1 VIIGVAR
8 ITVGLPAARSLK
20 DKRRA
25 LQSLL
30 QRVRNEFQVSA
41 AEVGDQRAWTRA
53 TIGVACVSNERRHA
67 DRWIAKVVEY
77 VERDREAVL
86 ETVDVETR

>member
-1 VIIGVAR
+1 MIVGVAR

-20 DKRRA
+20 DKRRV

-30 QRVRNEFQVSA
+30 QRVRNEFAVAA
-41 AEVGDQRAWTRA
+41 AEVDDQGAWTRA
-53 TIGVACVSNERRHA
+53 TIGVACVSNDRRHA
-67 DRWIAKVVEY
+67 DRWISKVVDY

-86 ETVDVETR
+86 MDVDVETR